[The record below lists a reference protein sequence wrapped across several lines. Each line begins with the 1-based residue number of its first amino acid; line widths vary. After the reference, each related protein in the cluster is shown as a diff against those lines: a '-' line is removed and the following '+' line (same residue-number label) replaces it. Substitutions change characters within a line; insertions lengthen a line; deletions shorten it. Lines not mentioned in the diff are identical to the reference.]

1 MFSAIVSPKGS
12 FFIAYTA
19 LGYLSLIIHQ
29 GLFVPELMSG
39 VTSTAHG
46 LLALANLAAGTWCF
60 LRALHSAWV
69 TGNALRR
76 P

>member
-29 GLFVPELMSG
+29 GLFVPEMMDG
-39 VTSTAHG
+39 VSSTAHG
-46 LLALANLAAGTWCF
+46 VLALVNLAAGSWCF

-69 TGNALRR
+69 AGNALHR